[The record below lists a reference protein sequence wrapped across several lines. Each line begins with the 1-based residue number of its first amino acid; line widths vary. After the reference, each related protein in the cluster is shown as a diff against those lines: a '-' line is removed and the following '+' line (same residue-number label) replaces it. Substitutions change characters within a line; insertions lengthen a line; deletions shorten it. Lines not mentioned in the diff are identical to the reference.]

1 MKKIITTVMLA
12 VAAICS
18 TAQAGD
24 FYLGGAVGFM
34 HKSQKITPL
43 AGPTYTQTTN
53 EFSIMPELGYSFND
67 KWGVGGTIGYTYRN
81 LAGQDTNFNLFSINP
96 YARFT
101 YFRTSNDLIALFI
114 DGSVGFGIGSTSYNG
129 DTSTVS
135 PSTSPTIFRLYRTS
149 DSSDTTVPTTTPRM
163 AANRNMEVSTSIPTT
178 STSVCTTHSKNTDK
192 SGHDFAQDTEVNS
205 QPD

>member
-34 HKSQKITPL
+34 HKSQKIPPL
-43 AGPTYTQTTN
+43 AEP
-53 EFSIMPELGYSFND
+53 GYSFND

-129 DTSTVS
+129 DTSTAVTYEIGFKPGIAINITDHFSIVS
-135 PSTSPTIFRLYRTS
+135 HIGFLGYHGANDNAKDGGEPEYGGINFDSNHLDIGLYYT
-149 DSSDTTVPTTTPRM
+149 
-163 AANRNMEVSTSIPTT
+163 
-178 STSVCTTHSKNTDK
+178 
-192 SGHDFAQDTEVNS
+192 F
-205 QPD
+205 

>member
-24 FYLGGAVGFM
+24 FYLGGAAGFM

-129 DTSTVS
+129 DTSTAVTYEIGFKPGIAINITDHFSIVS
-135 PSTSPTIFRLYRTS
+135 HIGFLGYHGANDNAKDGGEPEYGGINFDSNHLDIGLYYT
-149 DSSDTTVPTTTPRM
+149 
-163 AANRNMEVSTSIPTT
+163 
-178 STSVCTTHSKNTDK
+178 
-192 SGHDFAQDTEVNS
+192 F
-205 QPD
+205 

>member
-34 HKSQKITPL
+34 HKSQKIKPV

-81 LAGQDTNFNLFSINP
+81 YAGQDTNFNLFSINP

-114 DGSVGFGIGSTSYNG
+114 DGSVGFGIGSTSYDGDSGTEGSDLLLEKRDKLMIEIYGVACAGRLLPPLQNG
-129 DTSTVS
+129 
-135 PSTSPTIFRLYRTS
+135 
-149 DSSDTTVPTTTPRM
+149 
-163 AANRNMEVSTSIPTT
+163 A
-178 STSVCTTHSKNTDK
+178 
-192 SGHDFAQDTEVNS
+192 
-205 QPD
+205 